1 MSLKSFSAI
10 ALLLFCSTAFL
21 PAQDSNDILNKI
33 SLAIKQSDAGKLAA
47 YFSTTIDL
55 ETGTEDGSFSKKQAE
70 MIMKDFFEN
79 TPVKSFTSNHNGSS
93 DDGSKYMI
101 GTYKTTKNES
111 YRVYIL
117 LKKFENN
124 LLINQLQFEKE

>member
-1 MSLKSFSAI
+1 MSLKSFSVFVFLSLSFAP
-10 ALLLFCSTAFL
+10 FL
-21 PAQDSNDILNKI
+21 PAQSSTDILSKI
-33 SLAIKQSDAGKLAA
+33 TSAIKQSDATKLAE

-55 ETGTEDGSFSKKQAE
+55 ETGTSDGSFSKKQAE
-70 MIMKDFFEN
+70 MIMKDFFKN
-79 TPVKSFTSNHNGSS
+79 TPVKSFTSNHDGSS

-101 GTYKTTKNES
+101 GTYKTTKNET

-117 LKKFENN
+117 LKKFENK